1 MNDPRTVVEL
11 GQFIKL
17 IGAAATGGQ
26 AKFMIQNGYV
36 LLNDVEETRRRKKLV
51 AGDRVTVDDR
61 TWIVPNSDT
70 DLSCAE
76 EIT

>member
-1 MNDPRTVVEL
+1 MNEPQPVVEL

-26 AKFMIQNGYV
+26 AKFIIQNGYV
-36 LLNDVEETRRRKKLV
+36 LVNGVEETRRRKKLA
-51 AGDRVTVDDR
+51 AGDRVTVDNR
-61 TWIVPNSDT
+61 TWLVPNDNI
-70 DLSCAE
+70 DPSCAE